1 MGIQNIGGSASA
13 TIGAYDAGTEASRP
27 AAPAA
32 GTTRFNTSRNRVE
45 IYNGT
50 AWQSL
55 TAASALPTQTIN
67 YLLVGGGGGAGT
79 NNTDYGGG
87 GGGGGMLDSTLS
99 TTPANLTQ
107 GIVYTVTVGAAATA
121 RDTNGSNTSITGS
134 GFTSLIAYGG
144 GAGGFGWNGSSS
156 GSGAAGG
163 SGGGAGG
170 RYGNGA
176 YTTYGGSALNS
187 GGGINGFGNSG
198 GNANQYNQGSC
209 GGGGAGSSGTT
220 APGANGSNT
229 GGDGGQGRQSSI
241 NGTAT
246 YYAGGGSG
254 YFVWGGGQQPNPG
267 TRGVGQSGLGGT
279 TIGAGIAIITYP
291 DAIGAPAVLT
301 GSPTMTTTGTT
312 RVYTFTSS
320 GTIGF

>member
-1 MGIQNIGGSASA
+1 MGIQNVGGSSNS

-32 GTTRFNTSRNRVE
+32 GTTRFNTNRNRVE

-55 TAASALPTQTIN
+55 TAATALPTQTVS

-87 GGGGGMLDSTLS
+87 GGGGGMLEST
-99 TTPANLTQ
+99 AALTQ
-107 GIVYTVTVGAAATA
+107 GITYTITIGAAATA
-121 RDTNGSNTSITGS
+121 RDTNGSNTTLSGN
-134 GFTSLIAYGG
+134 GFTTITAYGG
-144 GAGGFGWNGSSS
+144 GAGGYGWNGSSG

-163 SGGGAGG
+163 NGGGAGG
-170 RYGNGA
+170 RSGNGA
-176 YTTYGGSALNS
+176 YTTYGGSALNA
-187 GGGINGFGNSG
+187 GGFSG
-198 GNANQYNQGSC
+198 GNTPQYGAGSA
-209 GGGGAGSSGTT
+209 GGGGAAAGGGS
-220 APGANGSNT
+220 APGAGSNT
-229 GGDGGQGRQSSI
+229 GGNAGSGKSSSI

-254 YFVWGGGQQPNPG
+254 YYVWGAGTQSNPG
-267 TRGVGQSGLGGT
+267 TYGVGQSGLGGQ

-291 DAIGAPAVLT
+291 DAIGAPSVLT